1 MSPLQLMLKTTVDN
15 NHRRVVHCVEQQWP
29 ELRPAVVFSAASP
42 GCLKA
47 HGGSMTIAQID
58 RGVVPVGPTRSV
70 RKTGR
75 SRVIWRGRA
84 VALLRDLLVV
94 VVVAMAILLLLPAAL
109 AAQAAVAV

>member
-1 MSPLQLMLKTTVDN
+1 
-15 NHRRVVHCVEQQWP
+15 VVHCVEQQWP

-58 RGVVPVGPTRSV
+58 RGVTPEGPTVSARHEV
-70 RKTGR
+70 GR
-75 SRVIWRGRA
+75 ARVIWSGHA

-94 VVVAMAILLLLPAAL
+94 VLVAMAILLLLPAAL

>member
-1 MSPLQLMLKTTVDN
+1 
-15 NHRRVVHCVEQQWP
+15 
-29 ELRPAVVFSAASP
+29 
-42 GCLKA
+42 
-47 HGGSMTIAQID
+47 MTIAHID
-58 RGVVPVGPTRSV
+58 QRVVPVGPTSSV

-75 SRVIWRGRA
+75 PRVIWRGRA